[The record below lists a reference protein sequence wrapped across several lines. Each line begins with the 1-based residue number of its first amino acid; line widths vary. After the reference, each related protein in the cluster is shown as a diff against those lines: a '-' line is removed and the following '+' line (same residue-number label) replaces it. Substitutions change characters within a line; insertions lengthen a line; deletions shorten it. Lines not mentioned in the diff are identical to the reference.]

1 MAQQITE
8 LNNRD
13 QLFVSNSQ
21 ALVMEMNSQAM
32 EDCISKMEAKM
43 QAEQQKY

>member
-1 MAQQITE
+1 MAKQITE
-8 LNNRD
+8 LSYRD

-21 ALVMEMNSQAM
+21 AMGMDMNSQAM

-43 QAEQQKY
+43 QAEQQQY